1 MSIGKDDVHG
11 IATLARL
18 RIDDD
23 EVDGYAAN
31 LSRILDLVEEMNAV
45 DTAAI
50 EPMAHPLDVALRL
63 RPDQVTETDRRAE
76 FLKIAPATDQG
87 LYLVP
92 RVIE

>member
-1 MSIGKDDVHG
+1 MSITKEDVHR

-18 RIDDD
+18 RIGDE
-23 EVDGYAAN
+23 EVDGYADN
-31 LSRILDLVEEMNAV
+31 LSRILDLVEQMNAV
-45 DTAAI
+45 DTDAI

-63 RPDQVTETDRRAE
+63 RPDEVTETDRRDA
-76 FLKIAPATDQG
+76 FLEIAPAADRG